1 MDTLPAT
8 LRNYGDAKLPR
19 AGPAAEVSN
28 RSEGNL
34 RDSIM
39 MIRLLVMVTFPAYGG
54 GKVAYPQR
62 CLIGNL
68 PVLGIP
74 RRAK

>member
-39 MIRLLVMVTFPAYGG
+39 MIRLLVMVTFH
-54 GKVAYPQR
+54 
-62 CLIGNL
+62 CI
-68 PVLGIP
+68 
-74 RRAK
+74 RRR